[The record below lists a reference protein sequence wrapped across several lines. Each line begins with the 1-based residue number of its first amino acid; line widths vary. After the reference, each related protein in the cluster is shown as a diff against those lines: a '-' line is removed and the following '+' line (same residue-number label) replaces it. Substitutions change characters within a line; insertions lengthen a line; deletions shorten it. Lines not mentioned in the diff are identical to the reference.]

1 MLNEMKTQVKNIDMS
16 KFKVM
21 LVWNPV
27 PVVARDVGLLTVEK
41 DTRVNL
47 SLLQVRDIF
56 LPNAQPFRSVAAV
69 AVVPE
74 VEVDSR

>member
-41 DTRVNL
+41 DARVNL

-56 LPNAQPFRSVAAV
+56 LPNAKPVSSVAAV